1 MANWG
6 YTCFVPEI
14 SNSTC
19 QGHCKQKWGG
29 KKKTPRTF
37 AWPFFCYRF
46 FLPYRFTGE
55 CDYSNKYNRLV
66 LQTIFCMTSLPNSIT
81 SNIISRGRRQQSRSS
96 YAKLLK
102 AMTCYDIFSKKH
114 FSPVPCHTFWGMLHG
129 PQVMKLPR
137 PKTPLSAMP
146 QVKSIPH
153 NELWNVGWQKR
164 ILEEID
170 EMKSPE
176 NYVRKSSY
184 SKNWCK
190 ILAINSCSTFQLHE
204 GKHMFYLK
212 HTVVE
217 LQHTNQ
223 MPPKKL
229 PSMVSAMAAL
239 CCLRHAL

>member
-1 MANWG
+1 M
-6 YTCFVPEI
+6 T
-14 SNSTC
+14 
-19 QGHCKQKWGG
+19 
-29 KKKTPRTF
+29 
-37 AWPFFCYRF
+37 F
-46 FLPYRFTGE
+46 FLLSFFFFLIVLQGIVITVTNII
-55 CDYSNKYNRLV
+55 DLV

-176 NYVRKSSY
+176 NYGRKSSY